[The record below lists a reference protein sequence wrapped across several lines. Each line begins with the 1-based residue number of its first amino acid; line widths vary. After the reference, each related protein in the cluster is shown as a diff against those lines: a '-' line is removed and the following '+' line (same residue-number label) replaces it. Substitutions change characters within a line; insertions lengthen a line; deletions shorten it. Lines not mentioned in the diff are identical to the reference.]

1 MVRDTAF
8 GKQRT
13 VGHRRRDLAA
23 FLQQNKQLTPAA
35 VTTFGELGEGCVMV
49 QEWLAMRDKA
59 HLSNQPERPDGVK
72 VATLVGNFRADFR
85 LALIMTVVRR
95 AAAMQL
101 GSGLPSGSI
110 RGSYGLTNLDSEGSA

>member
-1 MVRDTAF
+1 MR
-8 GKQRT
+8 
-13 VGHRRRDLAA
+13 AA
-23 FLQQNKQLTPAA
+23 SWCKSGSPYATRPN
-35 VTTFGELGEGCVMV
+35 
-49 QEWLAMRDKA
+49 
-59 HLSNQPERPDGVK
+59 SNQPERPDGVK

>member
-1 MVRDTAF
+1 
-8 GKQRT
+8 
-13 VGHRRRDLAA
+13 
-23 FLQQNKQLTPAA
+23 
-35 VTTFGELGEGCVMV
+35 MV
-49 QEWLAMRDKA
+49 QEWLAMRYKA

-72 VATLVGNFRADFR
+72 VAMLVGNFRADFR

-101 GSGLPSGSI
+101 GSGLPSSI

>member
-1 MVRDTAF
+1 M
-8 GKQRT
+8 K
-13 VGHRRRDLAA
+13 AA
-23 FLQQNKQLTPAA
+23 SWCK
-35 VTTFGELGEGCVMV
+35 
-49 QEWLAMRDKA
+49 WLAMRYKA
-59 HLSNQPERPDGVK
+59 HLTNQPERPDGVK

-110 RGSYGLTNLDSEGSA
+110 RGSYAWASKFIRTRVCLGRPGMMTYFRM